1 MTREEGIEMVEK
13 YDPVVPS
20 DLNIFLK
27 KTGMTEKEFYG
38 IIDIHRDP
46 LIWEKKMAN
55 GSKQIVSKITQIKL
69 I

>member
-55 GSKQIVSKITQIKL
+55 GSKKIVSKITQIKL

>member
-1 MTREEGIEMVEK
+1 MTREEGIEMVKK